1 MATEWTLEASGAK
14 ALLNEVLK
22 AVVFAR
28 PEEPRAYVTQFLSPE
43 FSNREV
49 MTCSMVKSETD
60 KYLASSGAAELL
72 SAILTAIVYEKP
84 ADARAFVAEFL
95 AVKASGT
102 KQAILTDADCTACF
116 NIFAKGT
123 ATLTAELC
131 RQALAKLRLGKAAT
145 VPAEPVTLDAF
156 LAACR
161 ASL

>member
-1 MATEWTLEASGAK
+1 MAAWSIETSGAK
-14 ALLNEVLK
+14 ALLDEVLK
-22 AVVFAR
+22 AIVFTR
-28 PEEPRAYVTQFLSPE
+28 PEDPRAFVTQFLSPE

-49 MTCSMVKSETD
+49 MTRSMAKSETED
-60 KYLASSGAAELL
+60 YLSSSGASELM

-84 ADARAFVAEFL
+84 ADVRAFVAEFL
-95 AVKASGT
+95 TAKSSGT

-116 NIFAKGT
+116 NIFAQGT
-123 ATLTAELC
+123 AALTAPQC
-131 RQALAKLRLGKAAT
+131 RQALAKLKLKAAT